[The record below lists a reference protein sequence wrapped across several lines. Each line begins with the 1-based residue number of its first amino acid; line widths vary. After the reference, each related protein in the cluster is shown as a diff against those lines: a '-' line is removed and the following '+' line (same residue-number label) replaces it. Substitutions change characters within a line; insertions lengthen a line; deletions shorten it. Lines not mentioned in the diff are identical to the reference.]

1 MSYLIKFS
9 NEIPLIAPLSDVLL
23 KPRWEK
29 PFGIDNGF
37 VAIRNFVDPIKKWFR
52 IDKEFNF
59 EAFAAVICCVG
70 DLHDRFA
77 RGHEFIID
85 IEFQILTSGK
95 GNILDLARCI
105 RLLGRKCL
113 DRKST

>member
-9 NEIPLIAPLSDVLL
+9 KEIPLIAPLSDVLL
-23 KPRWEK
+23 KPPWEK
-29 PFGIDNGF
+29 SFRVDNGF
-37 VAIRNFVDPIKKWFR
+37 VAVCNFVDPIKEWFR
-52 IDKEFNF
+52 IDKEFNL
-59 EAFAAVICCVG
+59 EALAAVICCIG

-95 GNILDLARCI
+95 GNILDLARRI
-105 RLLGRKCL
+105 SL
-113 DRKST
+113 